1 MLRQAAL
8 RQAALLVLSLAVAG
22 LVLTVYTHR
31 SQHRA
36 ELVGGYE
43 DGTSNHYVSLPPVY
57 GPVTVT
63 QTVVPRTAV
72 IVPICDKLGCYQMNA
87 CMDRWDFQTE
97 YGGCEVTGPS
107 GWCDICLLLAY
118 SPSPSGS
125 RRHSQRDVLACV
137 PDSHSA
143 RPGIL

>member
-97 YGGCEVTGPS
+97 YGGCEVYGD
-107 GWCDICLLLAY
+107 W
-118 SPSPSGS
+118 
-125 RRHSQRDVLACV
+125 SQRMV
-137 PDSHSA
+137 
-143 RPGIL
+143 